1 MVFATD
7 SDIQSALSCS
17 EDEEDCFN
25 AFSWE
30 SIVSDAEAPNVF
42 LSISQDRLEQW
53 SGVLRVMITQL
64 IRQLERRPEKY
75 SLKGRSMKPLLLLLD
90 EFPLLGNMEGI
101 ETTLTTLRSKNV
113 TLNVVIQSMA
123 QLDEVYGEN
132 KRKTLVDNCDYKVIL
147 RVTEP
152 DTQEYLSRMIG
163 TVPTVRG
170 GASQSYSPYTDQPTR
185 GGFRF
190 KKSENP

>member
-1 MVFATD
+1 
-7 SDIQSALSCS
+7 
-17 EDEEDCFN
+17 
-25 AFSWE
+25 
-30 SIVSDAEAPNVF
+30 
-42 LSISQDRLEQW
+42 
-53 SGVLRVMITQL
+53 
-64 IRQLERRPEKY
+64 
-75 SLKGRSMKPLLLLLD
+75 
-90 EFPLLGNMEGI
+90 MEGI

-185 GGFRF
+185 GGSGSR
-190 KKSENP
+190 NPRTLNSSSRVQYE